1 MSQKSKPADPVKKV
15 SQTEQAMT
23 LQELLGDIETVE
35 ITGDTSCEITGIV
48 YDSRRVEPGFLFV
61 ALHGEKD
68 DGSTYIEDAVQ
79 RGAAAVVSQTPCAF
93 GGGFPCIQVI
103 DARLALA
110 RLAGTFHGHPAARLC
125 TIGITGTNGK
135 TTVSFMLREI
145 FKAAG
150 RRPGLLGTVRY
161 EIGDRVL
168 PASRTTPEAPDLQ
181 SMFAQMDRAG
191 CDSAMMEVSSHAL
204 AQHRVEGILYDAA
217 IFTNLTQDHLD
228 YHGTLEEYFNVKSR
242 LFNQVRRFAV
252 INCDDL
258 WGCRLLNDKKFLAGR
273 VSYGFQEGAQ
283 VRGSSAVTDAH
294 GSRMHVQ
301 SPWGDADVA
310 LQLIGRFNLYNA
322 LAAFAAAAA
331 LGIPIDRIVKAL
343 AEMQCVPGRLEAVP
357 NTKGKRVFVDYAHTD
372 DALLNVLETLREIT
386 SGRLVVVFGC
396 GGNRDKG
403 KRPLMGKVAARLA
416 DYSIITND
424 NPRNEV
430 PEKIAA
436 DITAGFDSERKY
448 EIVLDRK
455 AAIARGLELISKKDV
470 LLVAGKGHE
479 TYQEFNGAI
488 SPFDD
493 REAVREAL

>member
-1 MSQKSKPADPVKKV
+1 MI
-15 SQTEQAMT
+15 
-23 LQELLGDIETVE
+23 LNELLEGMDVIEV
-35 ITGDTSCEITGIV
+35 TGDRSCDITGIV
-48 YDSRRVEPGFLFV
+48 YDSRHVESGSLFL
-61 ALHGEKD
+61 ALHGEKT
-68 DGSTYIEDAVQ
+68 DGFTYIEDAIQ
-79 RGAAAVVSQTPCAF
+79 RGAAAVVSQMPCVF
-93 GGGFPCIQVI
+93 GGSFPCIHVA
-103 DARLALA
+103 DARLAMA
-110 RLAGTFHGHPAARLC
+110 QLAGRFYDHPATRLC

-168 PASRTTPEAPDLQ
+168 PASRTTPEAPDIQ
-181 SMFAQMDRAG
+181 AMFAQMDRVG
-191 CDSAMMEVSSHAL
+191 CDSVIMEVSSHAL
-204 AQHRVEGILYDAA
+204 AQHRVDGILYDAA

-252 INCDDL
+252 INSDDL
-258 WGCRLLNDKKFLAGR
+258 WGRRLLSDKKFLAGR
-273 VSYGFQEGAQ
+273 VSYGFEEGSE
-283 VRGSSAVTDAH
+283 VRGLNPVTDTR

-301 SPWGDADVA
+301 SPWGDIEVT
-310 LQLIGRFNLYNA
+310 LQLIGHFNLYNA

-331 LGIPIDRIVKAL
+331 LGIPVQIIVKAL
-343 AEMQCVPGRLEAVP
+343 GEMQCVPGRLEAVP

-372 DALLNVLETLREIT
+372 DALFNVLETLRAIT
-386 SGRLVVVFGC
+386 PGRLIVVFGC

-436 DITAGFDSERKY
+436 EIAAGFDSERKY
-448 EIVLDRK
+448 EIMLDRK
-455 AAIARGLELISKKDV
+455 AAIARGLGLIGKKDV
-470 LLVAGKGHE
+470 LLIAGKGHE

-488 SPFDD
+488 VPFDD
-493 REAVREAL
+493 RDAVQEAL

>member
-1 MSQKSKPADPVKKV
+1 MILK
-15 SQTEQAMT
+15 
-23 LQELLGDIETVE
+23 ELLGGIETVE
-35 ITGDTSCEITGIV
+35 VTGDISCEITGIV
-48 YDSRRVEPGFLFV
+48 YDSRRAEPGSLFV
-61 ALHGEKD
+61 ALHGEKA
-68 DGSTYIEDAVQ
+68 DGSAYIEDAIQ
-79 RGAAAVVSQTPCAF
+79 RGAAAVVSQAPCAF
-93 GGGFPCIQVI
+93 GGSFPCIQVA

-110 RLAGTFHGHPAARLC
+110 RLAGSFYDHPSARLC
-125 TIGITGTNGK
+125 TVGITGTNGK
-135 TTVSFMLREI
+135 TTVSFMLRDI

-161 EIGDRVL
+161 EIGDRVI
-168 PASRTTPEAPDLQ
+168 PASRTTPESVDLQ
-181 SMFAQMDRAG
+181 VMFAQMDRAG
-191 CDSAMMEVSSHAL
+191 CDSVVMEVSSHAL
-204 AQHRVEGILYDAA
+204 AQHRVDSVLYDAA
-217 IFTNLTQDHLD
+217 VFTNLTQDHLD
-228 YHGTLEEYFNVKSR
+228 YHGTLEEYFSVKAR

-252 INCDDL
+252 INGDDL
-258 WGCRLLNDKKFLAGR
+258 WGRRLLNDKKFLAGR
-273 VSYGFQEGAQ
+273 VSYGFQEDAQ
-283 VRGSSAVTDAH
+283 VRGLNPNTDAN
-294 GSRMHVQ
+294 GSRMRVQ
-301 SPWGDADVA
+301 SPWGDAEIT

-331 LGIPIDRIVKAL
+331 LGIPVATIVKAL
-343 AEMQCVPGRLEAVP
+343 AEMPCVPGRLEAVP

-372 DALLNVLETLREIT
+372 DALLNVLGTLREIT
-386 SGRLVVVFGC
+386 PGRLVVVFGC

-416 DYSIITND
+416 DFSIITND

-436 DITAGFDSERKY
+436 DIAAGFDSERKY

-455 AAIARGLELISKKDV
+455 TAIARGLELIGKKDV

-488 SPFDD
+488 FPFDD

>member
-1 MSQKSKPADPVKKV
+1 MILK
-15 SQTEQAMT
+15 
-23 LQELLGDIETVE
+23 ELLSGIETVE
-35 ITGDTSCEITGIV
+35 ITGDTSCEITGII
-48 YDSRRVEPGFLFV
+48 YDSRRAAPGSLFV
-61 ALHGEKD
+61 ALPGEKA
-68 DGSTYIEDAVQ
+68 DGAVYIEDAIQ
-79 RGAAAVVSQTPCAF
+79 RGAAAVVSQTPCAS
-93 GGGFPCIQVI
+93 GGHFPCVQAA

-110 RLAGTFHGHPAARLC
+110 QFAGKFYGHPAARLC
-125 TIGITGTNGK
+125 TVGITGTNGK
-135 TTVSFMLREI
+135 TTISFMLRDI

-181 SMFAQMDRAG
+181 AMFVQMERAG
-191 CDSAMMEVSSHAL
+191 CDSAVMEVSSHAL

-217 IFTNLTQDHLD
+217 VFTNLTQDHLD
-228 YHGTLEEYFNVKSR
+228 YHGTLEEYFTVKSR

-252 INCDDL
+252 INCDDP
-258 WGCRLLNDKKFLAGR
+258 WGRRLLGEKKFMDGLI
-273 VSYGFQEGAQ
+273 SYGFEDGAA
-283 VRGSSAVTDAH
+283 VRGLNPVSDTK
-294 GSRMHVQ
+294 GSRMRVE
-301 SPWGDADVA
+301 SPWGSAEVA
-310 LQLIGRFNLYNA
+310 LQLIGRFNLSNA

-331 LGIPIDRIVKAL
+331 LGIPVKIIVKAL
-343 AEMQCVPGRLEAVP
+343 AEMQCVPGRLEAVT

-386 SGRLVVVFGC
+386 PGRLVVVFGC

-430 PEKIAA
+430 PAKIAA

-455 AAIARGLELISKKDV
+455 AAIARGLEMIGRKDV

-479 TYQEFNGAI
+479 TYQEFDGAI
-488 SPFDD
+488 FPFDD

>member
-1 MSQKSKPADPVKKV
+1 MILKELLDGIDPVEV
-15 SQTEQAMT
+15 N
-23 LQELLGDIETVE
+23 GDL
-35 ITGDTSCEITGIV
+35 SCEVSGIV
-48 YDSRRVEPGFLFV
+48 YDSRRAEPGSLFV
-61 ALHGEKD
+61 ALHGEKT
-68 DGSTYIEDAVQ
+68 DGSVYIEEAVH

-93 GGGFPCIQVI
+93 GGSFPCIQVA

-110 RLAGTFHGHPAARLC
+110 QLAGRFYDHPSARLC
-125 TIGITGTNGK
+125 TVGITGTNGK
-135 TTVSFMLREI
+135 TTVSFMLRDI

-161 EIGDRVL
+161 EIGDRVI
-168 PASRTTPEAPDLQ
+168 PASRTTPESVDLQ
-181 SMFAQMDRAG
+181 MMFSQMDRAG
-191 CDSAMMEVSSHAL
+191 CDSAVMEVSSHAL
-204 AQHRVEGILYDAA
+204 AQHRVDGILYDAA

-228 YHGTLEEYFNVKSR
+228 YHGTLEEYFNVKAR

-252 INCDDL
+252 INGDDL
-258 WGCRLLNDKKFLAGR
+258 WGRRLLNNKKFLAGK
-273 VSYGFQEGAQ
+273 VSYGFKEDSL
-283 VRGSSAVTDAH
+283 VRGLNPVTDAG

-301 SPWGDADVA
+301 SPWGDAEIT

-331 LGIPIDRIVKAL
+331 LGIPISTIVKAL
-343 AEMQCVPGRLEAVP
+343 AGMPCVPGRLEAVP

-372 DALLNVLETLREIT
+372 DALLNVLGTLREIT

-416 DYSIITND
+416 DFSIITND

-436 DITAGFDSERKY
+436 DIAAGFDSERKY
-448 EIVLDRK
+448 EIVPDRK
-455 AAIARGLELISKKDV
+455 TAIARGLELIGKKDV

-488 SPFDD
+488 FPFDD

>member
-1 MSQKSKPADPVKKV
+1 
-15 SQTEQAMT
+15 MT
-23 LQELLGDIETVE
+23 LKELLNGVETLDICGGTE
-35 ITGDTSCEITGIV
+35 CEITGLV
-48 YDSRRVEPGFLFV
+48 CDSRRVTPGALFV
-61 ALHGEKD
+61 ALHGEHV
-68 DGSTYIEDAVQ
+68 DGVAYIEDAAQ
-79 RGAAAVVSQTPCAF
+79 RGAAAVVSQSPCAF
-93 GGGFPCIQVI
+93 GGGLPCVQVA

-110 RLAGTFHGHPAARLC
+110 QVAGTFYGHPAERLC
-125 TIGITGTNGK
+125 TVGITGTNGK

-168 PASRTTPEAPDLQ
+168 PASRTTPEAPDIQ
-181 SMFAQMDRAG
+181 AMFAQMERAG
-191 CDSAMMEVSSHAL
+191 CDSAVMEVSSHAL
-204 AQHRVEGILYDAA
+204 AQHRVRGILYDAA
-217 IFTNLTQDHLD
+217 VFTNLTQDHLD
-228 YHGTLEEYFNVKSR
+228 YHGTLEEYFNVKSH

-252 INCDDL
+252 INGDDP
-258 WGCRLLNDKKFLAGR
+258 WGKRLLDEKKHLAGR
-273 VSYGFQEGAQ
+273 ISYGFQEGSN
-283 VRGSSAVTDAH
+283 VRGINPVTDTK
-294 GSRMHVQ
+294 GSRMRVQ
-301 SPWGDADVA
+301 SPWGDTDIK

-331 LGIPIDRIVKAL
+331 LGIPVETIVKAL
-343 AEMQCVPGRLEAVP
+343 AEMQCVPGRLEAVE
-357 NTKGKRVFVDYAHTD
+357 NNKGKRVFVDYAHTD
-372 DALLNVLETLREIT
+372 DALKNVLETLREIT
-386 SGRLVVVFGC
+386 PGKLIVVFGC

-424 NPRNEV
+424 NPRSEI

-455 AAIARGLELISKKDV
+455 AAIARGLELTGKKDV

-479 TYQEFNGAI
+479 TCQEFNGTI
-488 SPFDD
+488 FPFDD

>member
-1 MSQKSKPADPVKKV
+1 
-15 SQTEQAMT
+15 MT
-23 LQELLGDIETVE
+23 LNELLEAIETVE
-35 ITGDTSCEITGIV
+35 ICGETSCEITGIV
-48 YDSRRVEPGFLFV
+48 YDSRRALPGSLFV
-61 ALHGEKD
+61 ALHGEKA
-68 DGSTYIEDAVQ
+68 DGAAYIEDAVQ
-79 RGAAAVVSQTPCAF
+79 RGAVAIISQTPCAS
-93 GGGFPCIQVI
+93 GGSFPCVQVA

-110 RLAGTFHGHPAARLC
+110 KLSAAFYGHPSAQLC
-125 TIGITGTNGK
+125 TVGITGTNGK

-161 EIGDRVL
+161 EIGDRVI

-181 SMFAQMDRAG
+181 AMFAQMDRAG
-191 CDSAMMEVSSHAL
+191 CDSAIMEVSSHAL
-204 AQHRVEGILYDAA
+204 AQHRVNGILYDAA
-217 IFTNLTQDHLD
+217 VFTNLTQDHLD
-228 YHGTLEEYFNVKSR
+228 YHGTLEEYFNVKAR

-252 INCDDL
+252 INGDDP
-258 WGCRLLNDKKFLAGR
+258 WGKRLLSEKKFLAGR
-273 VSYGFQEGAQ
+273 VSYGFGEGAE
-283 VRGSSAVTDAH
+283 VRGLNPVTDTK
-294 GSRMHVQ
+294 GSRMLVK
-301 SPWGDADVA
+301 SPWGDAEIG

-322 LAAFAAAAA
+322 MAAFAAAAA
-331 LGIPIDRIVKAL
+331 LGIPVVIIAKAL

-357 NTKGKRVFVDYAHTD
+357 NSKNKRVFVDYAHTD

-386 SGRLVVVFGC
+386 PGRLVAVFGC

-436 DITAGFDSERKY
+436 DIAAGFDSDRKY

-455 AAIARGLELISKKDV
+455 AAIARGLELIGKKDV

-479 TYQEFNGAI
+479 AYQEFNGTI
-488 SPFDD
+488 FPFDD
-493 REAVREAL
+493 REAVREAI

>member
-1 MSQKSKPADPVKKV
+1 MK
-15 SQTEQAMT
+15 
-23 LQELLGDIETVE
+23 LNELLETIETGEV
-35 ITGDTSCEITGIV
+35 TGELTCEITGIV
-48 YDSRRVEPGFLFV
+48 YDSRRAAPGSLFV
-61 ALHGEKD
+61 ALHGEKV
-68 DGSTYIEDAVQ
+68 DGATYIEDAIQ
-79 RGAAAVVSQTPCAF
+79 RGAAAVVSQSPCAL
-93 GGGFPCIQVI
+93 GGSFPCIQVS

-110 RLAGTFHGHPAARLC
+110 QLAGSFYKYPAKRLC
-125 TIGITGTNGK
+125 TVGITGTNGK

-161 EIGDRVL
+161 EIGDRIL
-168 PASRTTPEAPDLQ
+168 PASRTTPESLDIQ
-181 SMFAQMDRAG
+181 SMFMQMDRAG
-191 CDSAMMEVSSHAL
+191 CDSAIMEVSSHAL

-228 YHGTLEEYFNVKSR
+228 YHGTLEEYFKMKSR
-242 LFNQVRRFAV
+242 LFNQVSRFAI
-252 INCDDL
+252 INYDDP
-258 WGCRLLNDKKFLAGR
+258 WGRRLLDDKKFLAGC
-273 VSYGFQEGAQ
+273 VSYGFQEGTE
-283 VRGSSAVTDAH
+283 VRGLNAVTDAN

-301 SPWGDADVA
+301 SPWGNGDVS

-331 LGIPIDRIVKAL
+331 LGIPIPIIVKAL
-343 AEMQCVPGRLEAVP
+343 AEMPCVPGRLEAVA
-357 NTKGKRVFVDYAHTD
+357 NKKGKRVFVDYAHTD
-372 DALLNVLETLREIT
+372 DALLNVLGTLREIT
-386 SGRLVVVFGC
+386 PGRLVVVFGC

-403 KRPLMGKVAARLA
+403 KRPLMGKVAARIA
-416 DYSIITND
+416 DFSIITND

-436 DITAGFDSERKY
+436 EIAAGFDSERKY
-448 EIVLDRK
+448 EIILDRK
-455 AAIARGLELISKKDV
+455 AAIARGFELVGKKDI

-488 SPFDD
+488 FPFDD

>member
-1 MSQKSKPADPVKKV
+1 
-15 SQTEQAMT
+15 MT
-23 LQELLGDIETVE
+23 LKELLNHIEPLETA
-35 ITGDTSCEITGIV
+35 GDTACEVTGIV
-48 YDSRRVEPGFLFV
+48 YDSRRAVPGSLFV
-61 ALHGEKD
+61 ALHGEKT
-68 DGSTYIEDAVQ
+68 DGAAYIDDAVQ
-79 RGAAAVVSQTPCAF
+79 RGAVAVVSQTPCAL
-93 GGGFPCIQVI
+93 GGGFPCIHVA
-103 DARLALA
+103 DARAAVAKLAA
-110 RLAGTFHGHPAARLC
+110 AFYGHPSARLC
-125 TIGITGTNGK
+125 TVGITGTNGK

-161 EIGDRVL
+161 EIGDRVI

-181 SMFAQMDRAG
+181 AMFAQMDRSG
-191 CDSAMMEVSSHAL
+191 CDSAIMEVSSHAL
-204 AQHRVEGILYDAA
+204 AQHRVDGILYDAA
-217 IFTNLTQDHLD
+217 VFTNLTQDHLD
-228 YHGTLEEYFNVKSR
+228 YHGTLEEYFEVKAR

-252 INCDDL
+252 INRDDR
-258 WGCRLLNDKKFLAGR
+258 WGKRLLDDKRFLAGR
-273 VSYGFQEGAQ
+273 VSYGFEEGAE
-283 VRGSSAVTDAH
+283 VRGFNAVTDAG
-294 GSRMHVQ
+294 GSRMRVQ
-301 SPWGDADVA
+301 SPWGDADIH

-331 LGIPIDRIVKAL
+331 LGIPVEMIVKAL

-357 NTKGKRVFVDYAHTD
+357 NSLGRRIYVDYAHTD
-372 DALLNVLETLREIT
+372 DALLNVLQTLREIT
-386 SGRLVVVFGC
+386 PGRLIVVFGC

-436 DITAGFDSERKY
+436 DIAAGFDSERKY

-455 AAIARGLELISKKDV
+455 AAVARGLALTGRKDV
-470 LLVAGKGHE
+470 LLIAGKGHE
-479 TYQEFNGAI
+479 NYQEFNGAI
-488 SPFDD
+488 FPFDD

>member
-1 MSQKSKPADPVKKV
+1 
-15 SQTEQAMT
+15 MT
-23 LQELLGDIETVE
+23 LNELLEAIETVE
-35 ITGDTSCEITGIV
+35 ICGETGCEVTGIV
-48 YDSRRVEPGFLFV
+48 YDSRRALPGSLFV
-61 ALHGEKD
+61 ALHGEKA
-68 DGSTYIEDAVQ
+68 DGAAYIEDAVQ
-79 RGAAAVVSQTPCAF
+79 RGAVAIISQTPCAS
-93 GGGFPCIQVI
+93 GGSFPCVQVA

-110 RLAGTFHGHPAARLC
+110 KLSAAFYGHPSAQLC
-125 TIGITGTNGK
+125 TVGITGTNGK

-161 EIGDRVL
+161 EIGDRVI

-181 SMFAQMDRAG
+181 AMFAQMDRAG
-191 CDSAMMEVSSHAL
+191 CDSAIMEVSSHAL
-204 AQHRVEGILYDAA
+204 AQHRVNGILYDAA
-217 IFTNLTQDHLD
+217 VFTNLTQDHLD
-228 YHGTLEEYFNVKSR
+228 YHGTLEEYFNVKAR

-252 INCDDL
+252 INGDDP
-258 WGCRLLNDKKFLAGR
+258 WGKRLLSEKKFLAGR
-273 VSYGFQEGAQ
+273 VSYGFGEGAE
-283 VRGSSAVTDAH
+283 VRGLNPVTDTK
-294 GSRMHVQ
+294 GSRMLVK
-301 SPWGDADVA
+301 SPWGDAEIG

-331 LGIPIDRIVKAL
+331 LGIPVVIIAKAL

-357 NTKGKRVFVDYAHTD
+357 NSRNKRVFVDYAHTD

-386 SGRLVVVFGC
+386 PGRLVAVFGC

-436 DITAGFDSERKY
+436 DIAAGFDSDRKY

-455 AAIARGLELISKKDV
+455 AAIARGLELTGKKDV

-479 TYQEFNGAI
+479 AYQEFNGTI
-488 SPFDD
+488 FPFDD